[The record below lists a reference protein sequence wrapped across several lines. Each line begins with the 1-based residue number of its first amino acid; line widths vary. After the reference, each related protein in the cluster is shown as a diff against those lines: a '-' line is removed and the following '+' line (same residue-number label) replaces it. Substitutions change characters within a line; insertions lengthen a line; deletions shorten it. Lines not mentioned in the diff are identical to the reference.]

1 MNQFTYQAI
10 NYSRVPSQDATLFI
24 MRTLAEAA
32 QNTEQEFINLSEL
45 LHQYMFFGQNDLKL
59 NYKSG
64 LKKFNGAAMWLFMH
78 GSLVLVG
85 EEAVSLNHSSKAIKP
100 SRSDVRVFKYALSL
114 ASYEFD
120 ESVNTDKQTRFAH
133 I

>member
-24 MRTLAEAA
+24 MRTLAETA
-32 QNTEQEFINLSEL
+32 QTTECEFINLSEL

-59 NYKSG
+59 NFKSG
-64 LKKFNGAAMWLFMH
+64 LKKFNGAALWLFMH
-78 GSLVLVG
+78 GSIVLVG
-85 EEAVSLNHSSKAIKP
+85 EEAVSLNHSSKMIKP
-100 SRSDVRVFKYALSL
+100 SRSDIKAFKYALSL

-120 ESVNTDKQTRFAH
+120 ESVNIEHRSHFAH